1 MVKDKTLYYSYV
13 MKIIVFYICV
23 VNIIGFLM
31 MGQDKQRAVQGKWR
45 IPVKTIFLTATAGG
59 AIGIWLGM
67 KKFRHKTLQTSFR
80 YGIPLLIIGNGL
92 VLSLVLYILM

>member
-1 MVKDKTLYYSYV
+1 
-13 MKIIVFYICV
+13 MKIIVVYISV

-45 IPVKTIFLTATAGG
+45 IAEKTIFLTAAAGG
-59 AIGIWLGM
+59 AIGVWLGM

-80 YGIPLLIIGNGL
+80 YGIPLLMIGNGL
-92 VLSLVLYILM
+92 VLFLLLYIFI